1 MKDKES
7 VKRAGI
13 LGGMGPMATCYFFNR
28 IITHTDAARDQEH
41 IDICILNHATIPDR
55 TSAILRGGGFFKGSE
70 GGLP

>member
-41 IDICILNHATIPDR
+41 INVYLHPESRDD
-55 TSAILRGGGFFKGSE
+55 SG
-70 GGLP
+70 